1 MSYAA
6 VFSCVRGHKMKC
18 IAFVCVNYI
27 SVSDLWVTTSA
38 SANLC
43 HFFVIAT
50 GGVTFHLQSGRFKV
64 PSSLPEPYP
73 LSLRFQVFSNRSFPY
88 HLYKADMQSQQTELR
103 WQAASAAERLTF
115 FSRHVRCC
123 LFLLS
128 RRQRCHRS
136 RRETQAADG
145 EALADGQ
152 LSLTIW
158 WEALEF
164 SPRVA
169 LFL

>member
-1 MSYAA
+1 MQLCFLVWEAIRWSALHLS
-6 VFSCVRGHKMKC
+6 VL
-18 IAFVCVNYI
+18 II
-27 SVSDLWVTTSA
+27 SRYQIFESRPRHQL
-38 SANLC
+38 
-43 HFFVIAT
+43 I
-50 GGVTFHLQSGRFKV
+50 
-64 PSSLPEPYP
+64 SSLPEPYP